1 MKLTVMGQIDSQDNA
16 ESISVS
22 QCYSILS
29 NLNKIGYIHLPTSY
43 G

>member
-1 MKLTVMGQIDSQDNA
+1 MKLTVMGRIDSQDMLNQ
-16 ESISVS
+16 SVLAS
-22 QCYSILS
+22 VTLFLA